1 MFWIESLT
9 LDDFVLDD
17 VTEDAKLAFDDQGK
31 MGGADAKKKENFS
44 KEKVGA
50 VDESFEGAGLLERG
64 PSETQMALDE
74 IADIMSIDDGDDD
87 GDLSEKNV
95 TVAKSSIDTA
105 NLEGNDFNREQIIID
120 ELKAIVDGD
129 FTPLQENNNMQH
141 RAVPSDKIPCGDIF
155 VDSNVT
161 SVLKDGE
168 QLSQNGSETL
178 CLSPGC
184 EERAA
189 QLSKDANSSGFSENN
204 MSGAEIALQHNDCVA
219 SGDSMLTSIPIVAH
233 EEMEEGELS
242 DGFETE
248 AMARSH
254 SENPQLPHESHSKRQ
269 LSEANTE
276 GVDVSSSALNT
287 RSNAGNNGKV
297 KAKETDECSI
307 VCKDDLIFCGNAECV
322 EAKGVDKCH
331 SFKED
336 GKAEL
341 EQRAAKEVASI
352 PTTQPK
358 DLVFY
363 GDVFEGNEVAD
374 EGFTSEKVFSNSCYF
389 CL

>member
-1 MFWIESLT
+1 MFLIESLT

-17 VTEDAKLAFDDQGK
+17 VTEDTELAFDDQGK
-31 MGGADAKKKENFS
+31 MGGADAKKNENFS
-44 KEKVGA
+44 KEKGGA
-50 VDESFEGAGLLERG
+50 VNESFEGVGLLERG

-74 IADIMSIDDGDDD
+74 IADIMSIDDD
-87 GDLSEKNV
+87 GDLLKKNV

-105 NLEGNDFNREQIIID
+105 NLESNDFNAEQIII
-120 ELKAIVDGD
+120 EQLKAIVDGD

-141 RAVPSDKIPCGDIF
+141 SAVPADKILCGDIF
-155 VDSNVT
+155 VESNVT
-161 SVLKDGE
+161 PMLKDGE
-168 QLSQNGSETL
+168 QLSRNGSKTL

-184 EERAA
+184 KEQDA
-189 QLSKDANSSGFSENN
+189 QPSKDANSSGFSKNN

-219 SGDSMLTSIPIVAH
+219 SGDSMLASIPIVAD
-233 EEMEEGELS
+233 EKMEEGELS

-248 AMARSH
+248 AMAHAH
-254 SENPQLPHESHSKRQ
+254 SENPQLPNESQSKGQ
-269 LSEANTE
+269 LSEANTQ
-276 GVDVSSSALNT
+276 GVDASSSSLNT
-287 RSNAGNNGKV
+287 RSNASDNGKV
-297 KAKETDECSI
+297 KTKETDECSI
-307 VCKDDLIFCGNAECV
+307 VRKDDLIFYGHAECV

-341 EQRAAKEVASI
+341 QQRASKEVASI

-358 DLVFY
+358 GLVFY
-363 GDVFEGNEVAD
+363 GDVFEGNEIAD
-374 EGFTSEKVFSNSCYF
+374 EGFTSEKVFSNFCYF